1 MTADN
6 RSLTDTPDA
15 TFAQAR
21 AEYKEYFAVR
31 DELDLNVIPMAPNA
45 SLPTHDDFLQQAPAV
60 FRLASDIQVVDPT
73 ALTQLRSLGNAAQII
88 ADVLNQQNRKLTAL
102 LSYLLRN
109 EDNPEHRTHGFE
121 YGGAG
126 VGFVMSNPIALGRLI
141 EIKIFLPDESTA
153 VYCIGQIIECE
164 EAPITATITNEDM
177 PNTSLS
183 ADNDAGNTSSTS
195 QSYRLK
201 ALFKRIS
208 DSDRELLIRA
218 CMHAQSR
225 LLKKRANARQDSP

>member
-6 RSLTDTPDA
+6 PSLPDTSEA
-15 TFAQAR
+15 SLAQAR
-21 AEYKEYFAVR
+21 AEYQEYFAVR
-31 DELDLNVIPMAPNA
+31 DELEINVIPMAPDA
-45 SLPTHDDFLQQAPAV
+45 SLPTDDDFLQQAPAV
-60 FRLASDIQVVDPT
+60 FRLASELQGVDPT
-73 ALTQLRSLGNAAQII
+73 ALAQLRSLGNAAQII
-88 ADVLNQQNRKLTAL
+88 ADVLNQQNRKLSAL

-109 EDNPEHRTHGFE
+109 EDEPEHRALGFE

-126 VGFVMSNPIALGRLI
+126 VGFCMQKPIALGQLV

-153 VYCIGQIIECE
+153 VYCIGQIIECD
-164 EAPITATITNEDM
+164 EAPATS
-177 PNTSLS
+177 TSAN
-183 ADNDAGNTSSTS
+183 ADAPMTSSHTDDVTNPS
-195 QSYRLK
+195 SSASGYRLK
-201 ALFKRIS
+201 ALFQRIS

>member
-6 RSLTDTPDA
+6 PSLPDTSEA
-15 TFAQAR
+15 SLAQAR
-21 AEYKEYFAVR
+21 AEYQEYFAVR
-31 DELDLNVIPMAPNA
+31 DDLEMNVIPMAPDA

-60 FRLASDIQVVDPT
+60 FRLASDLQGIDPA
-73 ALTQLRSLGNAAQII
+73 ALTQLRTLGNAAQII
-88 ADVLNQQNRKLTAL
+88 ADILNQQNRKLSAL

-109 EDNPEHRTHGFE
+109 EDDPAHRTRGFE

-126 VGFVMSNPIALGRLI
+126 VGFCMPTPLEPTQLV
-141 EIKIFLPDESTA
+141 EIKIFLPEESTA
-153 VYCIGQIIECE
+153 VYCIGQIIEC
-164 EAPITATITNEDM
+164 APDPAKSTFANSDPYSTPI
-177 PNTSLS
+177 S
-183 ADNDAGNTSSTS
+183 ADGTASPSSTAS
-195 QSYRLK
+195 SYRLK

-225 LLKKRANARQDSP
+225 LLKKRANARQESP